1 MNNKELASDKELT
14 TDLTVADL
22 RTIAALIEACTVRG
36 VFKAQE
42 LSIIGIV
49 YDKINSILKPLVN
62 ENNGN

>member
-1 MNNKELASDKELT
+1 MNDKELA

-22 RTIAALIEACTVRG
+22 KTISALIEACTVRG

-49 YDKINSILKPLVN
+49 YDKINGILKSLAN
-62 ENNGN
+62 EDNRN